1 MISQYFQNGR
11 LGTFETDRVGT
22 LGTPTSHPGRP
33 ILIYKAAELT
43 AKAFARSFT
52 IKKITS
58 SFRATYPL
66 NPDMITHD
74 MFFYSVATDI
84 LQQPEKVTI

>member
-1 MISQYFQNGR
+1 MISQYFQNGH
-11 LGTFETDRVGT
+11 LGT

-33 ILIYKAAELT
+33 ILIYKAAEL
-43 AKAFARSFT
+43 AEKAFARSFT
-52 IKKITS
+52 IEKITS
-58 SFRATYPL
+58 SFRATSHL

-84 LQQPEKVTI
+84 LQLPEKVTC